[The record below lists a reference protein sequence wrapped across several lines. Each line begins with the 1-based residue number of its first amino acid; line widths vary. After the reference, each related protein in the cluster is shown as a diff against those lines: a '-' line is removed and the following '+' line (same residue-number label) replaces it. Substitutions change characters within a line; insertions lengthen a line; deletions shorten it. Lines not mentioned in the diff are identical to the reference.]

1 MTVSRSIHVSQMVQ
15 FHSFYGWAI
24 FHYIY
29 MYHVFI
35 HSSVDGH
42 LGCFHVLAIGKQC
55 CSEHWTA
62 CIFWNSGFLWV
73 YTQEW
78 DCWTTVPSLAATL
91 PCATSMPALLQ
102 PRVNHLR
109 KSFESILS
117 FPTAR
122 ISGAPFCTPASSVPA
137 VSASA
142 PASPHSTWNPAL
154 SVRLPCGALW
164 LPTSMPKMASAH
176 PYSPSTPSRSTYFR
190 ETSWTTPL
198 FLHLP
203 YHVEIISLSVYSPQK
218 TVSCQRTGALT
229 PPELSPQL
237 TAPLLTP
244 SMCPVGIWRMNE
256 QV

>member
-1 MTVSRSIHVSQMVQ
+1 MAAVTIHSDFGAPKNKVYVTYFSLSDSFHSVWQSLGPFMPLQMVL

-29 MYHVFI
+29 VP
-35 HSSVDGH
+35 H
-42 LGCFHVLAIGKQC
+42 LYPFLCWGAFRMLPCPGYCKQC
-55 CSEHWTA
+55 YSEHWTA
-62 CIFWNSGFLWV
+62 CILWNSGFLWV

-78 DCWTTVPSLAATL
+78 DCWTTVPFLAATL

-122 ISGAPFCTPASSVPA
+122 ISGAPFCTPVSSVPA

-164 LPTSMPKMASAH
+164 
-176 PYSPSTPSRSTYFR
+176 SPNF
-190 ETSWTTPL
+190 
-198 FLHLP
+198 H
-203 YHVEIISLSVYSPQK
+203 
-218 TVSCQRTGALT
+218 A
-229 PPELSPQL
+229 
-237 TAPLLTP
+237 
-244 SMCPVGIWRMNE
+244 
-256 QV
+256 